1 MIYMETKTPLL
12 SIILPNYNSW
22 PYIQEA
28 ISSLLNQT
36 FKDFVLIIVDD
47 GSTDYSIKYLK
58 SLKDSRVVLLTK
70 EHSGII
76 DTFNHALPYVVSKYT
91 ARVDADDYYFP
102 QKFEKQIEKLE
113 NAKDI
118 VALGT
123 LGYYMS
129 SKSVISR
136 MKMKVPANHNEIIND
151 FFNKKRGMLQPSVVI
166 RTNVLKMIN
175 GYRKNI
181 LPEDYDLYFRL
192 GLIGKLENLQ
202 EYLYAYRYHNSFNQ
216 KNLLYLANNFDSLI
230 SHYAHKYNVK
240 LKKKLNVRE
249 NRAIY
254 YNRKA
259 LFNYLEKNR
268 LITVFY
274 LLVSIV
280 TYPKRIIQFL
290 KQINY

>member
-1 MIYMETKTPLL
+1 MIKTTPLL

-22 PYIQEA
+22 PYIEEA

-36 FKDFVLIIVDD
+36 LSDFVLIIVDD
-47 GSTDYSIKYLK
+47 QSTDQSIKYLQ
-58 SLKDSRVVLLTK
+58 SLKDTRIILLTK
-70 EHSGII
+70 EHSGIV
-76 DTFNHALPYVVSKYT
+76 DTFNYALPYVTTKYT
-91 ARVDADDYYFP
+91 ARVDDDDYYFP
-102 QKFEKQIEKLE
+102 QKFEKQIKRLE
-113 NAKDI
+113 NNKDI

-136 MKMKVPANHNEIIND
+136 IKMKVPANHNEIIND
-151 FFNKKRGMLQPSVVI
+151 FFNKKRGMLQPSIVI
-166 RTNVLKMIN
+166 RTDALKKIN

-216 KNLLYLANNFDSLI
+216 KNLLYLANNFDNLI
-230 SHYAHKYNVK
+230 PYYTHKYKFEHIN
-240 LKKKLNVRE
+240 KLNERE
-249 NRAIY
+249 NKAIY

-268 LITVFY
+268 LIAVFY
-274 LLVSIV
+274 LLVSIA
-280 TYPKRIIQFL
+280 TYPKKIIQFI
-290 KQINY
+290 KNYFYSS